1 VPVLN
6 LEYLYAWV
14 LLHHIISV
22 ILSYNFI
29 GPYSDLFYISLISL
43 LLLNVEIVLSLDWA
57 AITGKKN
64 LVKSSDQK
72 PCGNIIAEYNDNFF
86 VIRGEA
92 VKLSQYMIPKIMMVM
107 NYFLMCHMMS

>member
-1 VPVLN
+1 M
-6 LEYLYAWV
+6 
-14 LLHHIISV
+14 
-22 ILSYNFI
+22 
-29 GPYSDLFYISLISL
+29 
-43 LLLNVEIVLSLDWA
+43 LNVEIVLSLDWA

-92 VKLSQYMIPKIMMVM
+92 VKLSQYMIPKSKIDHYDG
-107 NYFLMCHMMS
+107 NELFLDVPYDELTNFHY